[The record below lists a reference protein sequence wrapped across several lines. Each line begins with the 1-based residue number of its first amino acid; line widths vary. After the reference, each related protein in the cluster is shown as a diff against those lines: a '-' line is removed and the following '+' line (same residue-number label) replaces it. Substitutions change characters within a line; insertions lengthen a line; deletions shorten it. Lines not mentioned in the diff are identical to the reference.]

1 MCAQNVPA
9 GSLPGRNV
17 GIIAERVTE
26 TATAGGTGRRRSL
39 MDLDRTQADWTALG
53 AQDPLW
59 AVLVTPEGRHNAWDR
74 EAFLATGRA
83 EVSDVL
89 GRVAELGLSLGHG
102 SALDFGC
109 GAGRL
114 TQALRDEFDRV
125 VGVDFSLPMLERAR
139 QLDQA
144 GRCEFVH
151 NTRADLA
158 VFESGS
164 FDLAYSSLV
173 LQHIPTDAARTYLAE
188 LARVV
193 RPGGLVAVQVA
204 TRPDASLKG
213 RLAAV
218 LPRSV
223 MRFLQRRVLGYPA
236 PMDMYPLTSAD
247 VTSAIGTQGRVAA
260 VWDEPM
266 YGGHWVYTR
275 YLIERS

>member
-1 MCAQNVPA
+1 
-9 GSLPGRNV
+9 
-17 GIIAERVTE
+17 
-26 TATAGGTGRRRSL
+26 
-39 MDLDRTQADWTALG
+39 MDLDRMRADWTALG

-59 AVLVTPEGRHNAWDR
+59 AVLVTPEGRHDAWDR

-89 GRVAELGLSLGHG
+89 GRVAALGLTVEHG

-114 TQALRDEFDRV
+114 TQALRDDFDRV

-139 QLDQA
+139 QLDEA
-144 GRCEFVH
+144 DGCEFVH
-151 NTRADLA
+151 NPRDDLSL
-158 VFESGS
+158 FESAT

-173 LQHIPTDAARTYLAE
+173 LQHIPTGAARRYLAE
-188 LARVV
+188 LVRVI

-204 TRPDASLKG
+204 TRPDTSLKG

-223 MRFLQRRVLGYPA
+223 VRFLQRRVLGYPA

-247 VTSAIGTQGRVAA
+247 VTSAVDAQGRVIAA
-260 VWDEPM
+260 WDESM

-275 YLIERS
+275 YLIERAQ